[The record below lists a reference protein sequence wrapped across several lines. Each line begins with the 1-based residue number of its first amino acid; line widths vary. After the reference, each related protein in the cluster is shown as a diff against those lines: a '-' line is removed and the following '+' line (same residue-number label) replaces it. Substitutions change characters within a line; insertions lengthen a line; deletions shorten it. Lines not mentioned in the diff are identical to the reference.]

1 MSKSIFLFQ
10 LTIAFVLA
18 QKEVVYNHVK
28 QLVLPFTI
36 IDVGW
41 WYQIAYPRLPSGKID
56 YSMNTANDEI
66 IADGN
71 IPTALTDLRDVGRY
85 VARIIRDDRTLN
97 KYVFAYNVVVTQN
110 EIYQLLEHISGEKIE
125 RHYVSLNIYR

>member
-1 MSKSIFLFQ
+1 M
-10 LTIAFVLA
+10 
-18 QKEVVYNHVK
+18 VYNHVK

-36 IDVGW
+36 VDVGW

-56 YSMNTANDEI
+56 YAMNTANDEI

-85 VARIIRDDRTLN
+85 VARIVRDDRTLN
-97 KYVFAYNVVVTQN
+97 KYVFAYNVVATQN
-110 EIYQLLEHISGEKIE
+110 EVYSLLEHVSGEKID
-125 RHYVSLNIYR
+125 RHYVSV